1 MNGTRCAALI
11 ASPLAFRAQAR
22 SLSLSLSALVSLS
35 LSLSLSLS
43 ALFFSSSFLPK
54 YLSSN
59 LFKEISFI
67 SILLLLLSDVA
78 GLSSLLFF
86 FFFFRVAFRSR
97 RNRAISTRISTLSSS
112 SSFSSSFFFSLHVS
126 LLRGLVSREPADTI
140 FFVSCRYSIFRR
152 SRIIPG
158 WSGLRYRSPPLIKD
172 FVVSVWLRKRYYL
185 HFIDQSAARLAAG
198 LTPNRKT

>member
-22 SLSLSLSALVSLS
+22 ALSLSLCACLS

-86 FFFFRVAFRSR
+86 FFFLSCCILEAEEIAPSAHAFQHYHLLLLFLLLFFFLFMFLSSEDWFLVNRPTQSFSFRVD
-97 RNRAISTRISTLSSS
+97 IPYLGGPVLS
-112 SSFSSSFFFSLHVS
+112 L
-126 LLRGLVSREPADTI
+126 GGA
-140 FFVSCRYSIFRR
+140 
-152 SRIIPG
+152 G
-158 WSGLRYRSPPLIKD
+158 WDIDRPP
-172 FVVSVWLRKRYYL
+172 
-185 HFIDQSAARLAAG
+185 
-198 LTPNRKT
+198 